1 MRCVGWSR
9 VYVLKYVLSAIVLRV
24 FCFCLFYVHNM
35 MILVKPLLSILFVT
49 TWWSLVTGCFY
60 HSVRP
65 LLSILFVTT
74 WWSLVTVCFYHS
86 VRPLLLAVNGP
97 SHPVIDISLSWGTHT
112 VVCIMLVSAQY
123 VWKINSYT
131 HSVKQLS
138 LLFCHR
144 FYRWHWHDQV
154 SASAFI

>member
-1 MRCVGWSR
+1 MSSLEKFWFDKCAVWVDRGFMLFH
-9 VYVLKYVLSAIVLRV
+9 VLKYALSAIVLRV

-35 MILVKPLLSILFVT
+35 MTLVKPLLSILFVT
-49 TWWSLVTGCFY
+49 TWCSLVTG
-60 HSVRP
+60 
-65 LLSILFVTT
+65 
-74 WWSLVTVCFYHS
+74 CFYHS

-112 VVCIMLVSAQY
+112 VVCIMLVSEQY

-131 HSVKQLS
+131 HFAKLLS

-144 FYRWHWHDQV
+144 FYRWHCHDQV